1 MEVPVRTTPE
11 QAQEGV
17 AQAAVG
23 RRMSR
28 VEKEA
33 ESVQGVWRGE
43 HLPAQTEKEHVQRLR
58 RGEYLPAQSEKEP
71 LQGVRRGEHLPAQSE
86 KQHEHDVQSRHG
98 RPDAAGS

>member
-1 MEVPVRTTPE
+1 M
-11 QAQEGV
+11 

-33 ESVQGVWRGE
+33 ESVQGVRRGE
-43 HLPAQTEKEHVQRLR
+43 H
-58 RGEYLPAQSEKEP
+58 LPAQSEKEP
-71 LQGVRRGEHLPAQSE
+71 LQGVWRGEHLRAQSE
-86 KQHEHDVQSRHG
+86 KEHEHDVQSRRG